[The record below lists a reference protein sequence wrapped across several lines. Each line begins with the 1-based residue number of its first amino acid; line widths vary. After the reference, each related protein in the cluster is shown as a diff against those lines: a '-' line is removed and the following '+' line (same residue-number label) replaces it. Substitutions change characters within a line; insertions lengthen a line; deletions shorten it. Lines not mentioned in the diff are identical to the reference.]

1 MYYDNW
7 SYSDYKKL
15 EGFAA
20 GLDNYPA
27 LTVGAA
33 ANVTVN
39 VHKAVVLYDSV
50 MLFDAT
56 VEVLSAIS
64 ATVTQPAALFSVIYD
79 GKSVASMTY
88 VGARV
93 FIAGAWATRGY
104 FVDNAGNICT
114 INSSTSGY
122 TAEMSALLFFR

>member
-1 MYYDNW
+1 MNYDNW

-15 EGFAA
+15 ESFAA
-20 GLDNYPA
+20 GLDNYPT
-27 LTVGAA
+27 LTIGEAP
-33 ANVTVN
+33 NVAVN

-64 ATVTQPAALFSVIYD
+64 ATTTQPAVLFSVIYD

-93 FIAGAWATRGY
+93 FIAGAWATRNY
-104 FVDNAGNICT
+104 TVDNAGNIIT
-114 INSSTSGY
+114 VVSSTSGY
-122 TAEMSALLFFR
+122 TVEISTLLFFR